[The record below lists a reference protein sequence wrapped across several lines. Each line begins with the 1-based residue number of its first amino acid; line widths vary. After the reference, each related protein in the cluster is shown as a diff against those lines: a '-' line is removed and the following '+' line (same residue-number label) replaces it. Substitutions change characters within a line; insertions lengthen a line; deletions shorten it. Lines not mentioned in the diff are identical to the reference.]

1 MKKEIKYIG
10 KQKQHKIEVLWE
22 QDKNFCSGVYMLIFS
37 CNMIYIGK
45 SKNIHN
51 RIMGSDGHFDK
62 LSEDKAIYDSAMKS
76 DKVIV
81 RILKETTNSIDNSF
95 YERVFIH
102 EQAIRILKKLY
113 GNEFKPKGKISKYKR
128 VINSCLLNQ
137 DLLNW

>member
-10 KQKQHKIEVLWE
+10 EQKRHKIEILWE
-22 QDKNFCSGVYMLIFS
+22 QDKNFGSGVYMLIFS
-37 CNMIYIGK
+37 CNTIYIGK

-62 LSEDKAIYDSAMKS
+62 LSEDKVIYDSAMKS
-76 DKVIV
+76 NKVTV
-81 RILKETTNSIDNSF
+81 RVLKETTNSVDSSF

-102 EQAIRILKKLY
+102 EQAIKILKKLY